1 MAQPDLSKI
10 LRLARL
16 HSSIS
21 AKDATR
27 AGVHS
32 QVLSRLIVAGV
43 LERMA
48 RGQYRLAE
56 RPIGE
61 HHSLAFAAKA
71 APGGVICL
79 LSALNFHGIGTQLPA
94 EVWIALERGVRVPA
108 TLRFP
113 AHFVHFSATA
123 FHEGIATHMI
133 DGVPVRVYTVAKTLA
148 DVFKFRNT
156 IGLDVAIEA
165 LRDAW
170 QHRSFSMDALDRAAR
185 ACRVERVMRPY
196 IEAVI
201 A

>member
-1 MAQPDLSKI
+1 MRQPE
-10 LRLARL
+10 LAKLLKLAHL

-27 AGVHS
+27 VGVHS

-61 HHSLAFAAKA
+61 HHGLVLVARA
-71 APGGVICL
+71 APSGVVCL

-94 EVWIALERGVRVPA
+94 EVWIALERGVRAPSTLKLPA
-108 TLRFP
+108 R
-113 AHFVHFSATA
+113 FVHLSGAA
-123 FHEGIATHMI
+123 FHEGIATHI
-133 DGVPVRVYTVAKTLA
+133 VDGGPIRVYTVAKTLA

-170 QHRSFSMDALDRAAR
+170 QHRSFTMDALGRAAR

-196 IEAVI
+196 IEAVV

>member
-1 MAQPDLSKI
+1 MPQTELVKL
-10 LRLARL
+10 LRLARQ

-21 AKDATR
+21 AKDAKG

-48 RGQYRLAE
+48 RGQYRLVE

-61 HHSLAFAAKA
+61 HHTLALVARA
-71 APGGVICL
+71 APRGVICL

-94 EVWIALERGVRVPA
+94 DVWIALERGVRAPS
-108 TLRFP
+108 TLRLP
-113 AHFVHFSATA
+113 ARFVHFSGTA
-123 FHEGIATHMI
+123 FHEGVETHLI
-133 DGVPVRVYTVAKTLA
+133 DGVPIRVYTVAKTLA
-148 DVFKFRNT
+148 DVFKFRST
-156 IGLDVAIEA
+156 LGLDVAIEA

-170 QHRSFSMDALDRAAR
+170 QHRSFTMDALDRAAR
-185 ACRVERVMRPY
+185 ACRVARVMRPY
-196 IEAVI
+196 IETVI

>member
-1 MAQPDLSKI
+1 MAQSELSRI

-21 AKDATR
+21 AEEATR

-43 LERMA
+43 LERVA
-48 RGQYRLAE
+48 RGQYRLAD

-61 HHSLAFAAKA
+61 HHALALAARA
-71 APGGVICL
+71 APRGVICL

-94 EVWIALERGVRVPA
+94 EVWIALERGVRVPS
-108 TLRFP
+108 TLRLP
-113 AHFVHFSATA
+113 ARFVHFSGAA
-123 FHEGIATHMI
+123 FHEGIETHLI
-133 DGVPVRVYTVAKTLA
+133 DGGHIRVYTVAKTLA
-148 DVFKFRNT
+148 DMFKFRNK

-170 QHRSFSMDALDRAAR
+170 QHGSFTMDALDRAAR

-196 IEAVI
+196 IETVI